1 MSETEEQLREAMKM
15 MEPIQDAIDYDFL
28 FESPLSELR
37 GMKTMVENVRENVQD
52 ADISQEHREGILEG
66 VDEMLSAINSA
77 LQIRTPIDPRQVE
90 CVDCGRTVTV
100 TEDDLKSDPSKLSP
114 WERVRRELEDQG
126 WSESGDPPL
135 CSSCN
140 S

>member
-1 MSETEEQLREAMKM
+1 MSEIEEQLREAMEM
-15 MEPIQDAIDYDFL
+15 MKPIQDAIDYDFL
-28 FESPLSELR
+28 FEAPLPEVR
-37 GMKTMVENVRENVQD
+37 GMKTMVQNIRENVQD
-52 ADISQEHREGILEG
+52 TDLPEEHREWLLEG

-90 CVDCGRTVTV
+90 CADCGRTVTV
-100 TEDDLKSDPSKLSP
+100 TEDDLKSDPNKLSP

-126 WSESGDPPL
+126 WGESGNPPL
-135 CSSCN
+135 CPSCN